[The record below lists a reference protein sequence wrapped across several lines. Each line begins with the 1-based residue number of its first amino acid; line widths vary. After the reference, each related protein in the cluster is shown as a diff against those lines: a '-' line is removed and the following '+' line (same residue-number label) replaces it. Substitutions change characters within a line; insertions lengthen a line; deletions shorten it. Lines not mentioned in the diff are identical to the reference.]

1 MPRRPSLFPALVAV
15 AATVA
20 ASLLGAPATA
30 RSGAAPAATPE
41 PLQVAIDSLSPSYVP
56 EEGTITLTGSVT
68 NVSTDPWRSIRVYA
82 FMDDTP
88 MRSTAELDAAV
99 GTPVDAV
106 VGERILLPGT
116 FDQVGRL
123 APGESADYSITLR
136 RGQLPAQEAG
146 VYWFG
151 AHALGTDD
159 AEVPDAFADGRARTF
174 LPLVPPNTRGSLR
187 TSIVIPVR
195 RAIRHAPDGRI
206 RSEARWASDLDDD
219 GRLRSLIELGA
230 AAGAAPVTWLVDPA
244 VPDAV
249 GRLVAGNLPRTL
261 ADTVP
266 PPGEET
272 ESPEPDPESASGTS
286 GADPSEPAEPDPDA
300 PTNPAT
306 EPGRDWLERFGA
318 AIAEDEVL
326 AVPYGD
332 PDVASEAANSPDFYD
347 EALDRLGTELQRLEI
362 VTSPAVA
369 GPDGYFP
376 PEALYVLEGDET
388 VILSDAALSRD
399 DPVTSARIDGRRVLF
414 SSSAVARGGPA
425 PGDPLSEIAMRQ
437 RILAEAAVRL
447 LYHDR
452 TPLLVVLPETWQPD
466 SPTSFWSG
474 LGADWLELTDTDDL
488 GRGRPLA
495 AEEVAYPVEQ
505 ELTELDVENFE
516 AAEQLIEAGRRLDT
530 VLPRNDRLAAQVLDE
545 ALTSLS
551 YTERDRALASR
562 RDTVGAVAW
571 IEKRL
576 SGIRVRAPRGVTL
589 SSSSGTLGTVVVNRL
604 HHPVTVRLTSE
615 SLGDVTVDPSP
626 VLELAPRSR
635 QTVTLKADASSSGV
649 HYVRVQVT
657 DAEGIPLGASQRV
670 AIRSADVSQVI
681 WLILGLG
688 VGLLFV
694 AIAIRVVRRV
704 RSERA

>member
-15 AATVA
+15 AATLA
-20 ASLLGAPATA
+20 GSLLGAPATA
-30 RSGAAPAATPE
+30 QSGASAAATTE
-41 PLQVAIDSLSPSYVP
+41 PLQVEIESLSPSYVP
-56 EEGTITLTGSVT
+56 EKGTITLTGTVT

-88 MRSTAELDAAV
+88 IRSTAELEAAV
-99 GTPVDAV
+99 GTPVEAV
-106 VGERILLPGT
+106 VGDRILLPGT

-136 RGQLPAQEAG
+136 RNQLPAEEAG

-151 AHALGTDD
+151 AHALGTDTAD
-159 AEVPDAFADGRARTF
+159 VPDTFADGRARTF
-174 LPLVPPNTRGSLR
+174 LSLVPPSTRGSLP

-195 RAIRHAPDGRI
+195 RSIRHAPDGRI
-206 RSEARWASDLDDD
+206 RADSGWAADLDDG

-249 GRLVAGNLPRTL
+249 ARLVSGNLPRTL

-272 ESPEPDPESASGTS
+272 ESPEPDPESSSGT
-286 GADPSEPAEPDPDA
+286 GDADPTEPAEPDPDA

-306 EPGRDWLERFGA
+306 EPGREWLERFES
-318 AIAEDEVL
+318 AIAGDEVL
-326 AVPYGD
+326 ALPYGD
-332 PDVASEAANSPDFYD
+332 PDVASEATNAPDFYA
-347 EALDRLGTELQRLEI
+347 EALDRLGTELQRLSI
-362 VTSPAVA
+362 ATSPAVA
-369 GPDGYFP
+369 GPDGFFP
-376 PEALYVLEGDET
+376 PAALYLLRGDET
-388 VILSDAALSRD
+388 VILSDAALSVD
-399 DPVTSARIDGRRVLF
+399 DPVTSARIDGHRVLF
-414 SSSAVARGGPA
+414 SSSAVAQGGPG
-425 PGDPLSEIAMRQ
+425 PGDPLSEIALRQ

-452 TPLLVVLPETWQPD
+452 TSLLVVLPETWQPA

-474 LGADWLELTDTDDL
+474 LDADWLELTDTDDL
-488 GRGRPLA
+488 GGGRPLA

-505 ELTELDVENFE
+505 ELTELDPETFE
-516 AAEQLIEAGRRLDT
+516 AAEQLIAAGRQLDT
-530 VLPRNDRLAAQVLDE
+530 VLPRNDRLAARVLDE

-551 YTERDRALASR
+551 YTDRDRALASR
-562 RDTVGAVAW
+562 RDTVSAVAW

-589 SSSSGTLGTVVVNRL
+589 SSSSGTLGTVVINRL
-604 HHPVTVRLTSE
+604 PHPVTVRLGAV
-615 SLGDVTVDPSP
+615 SLGDVTIEPSP
-626 VLELAPRSR
+626 VLELAPSSR
-635 QTVTLKADASSSGV
+635 QTVILEADASSSGV

-657 DAEGIPLGASQRV
+657 DADGNPLGASQRV

-704 RSERA
+704 RSEQA